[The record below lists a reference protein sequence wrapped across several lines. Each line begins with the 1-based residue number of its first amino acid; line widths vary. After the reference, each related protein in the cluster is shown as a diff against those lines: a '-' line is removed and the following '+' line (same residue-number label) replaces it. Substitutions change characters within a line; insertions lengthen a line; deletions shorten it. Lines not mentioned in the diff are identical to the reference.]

1 MNHDGRATGTDPGPS
16 EPVDGRGGSLG
27 NSRRGTGVGQGPAE
41 AVFGGGGAAVRVC
54 PWVGIVAN
62 PGAGVGRGRARVARL
77 VHELRRRNIHPR
89 IAWTPDERTRLVAE
103 AAADPRARCLV
114 AVGGDGT
121 VAALVNESPRTP
133 IVVLPSG
140 TENLFAHHFRF
151 SRCPSRLAATI
162 DLGRV
167 ATIDLGSARGRRFAL
182 MAGFGFDA
190 DVVTRHHIARVGH
203 SGVPRPTNRAA
214 YVEPVL
220 RSSFGYRFPPMTVT
234 VAREDAAETLVGS
247 TVFVFNLPT
256 YALGLPFAP
265 SARADDGLLDLIVFH
280 KPGAFHALRY
290 LWLVVCGLHLGQPG
304 VEHRRVSRVTITAP
318 ESVPVQL
325 DGDPGGFLVP
335 EPDGGWT
342 VEVIPD
348 TLDVMVP
355 SSFRA
360 EPVRVASEAGG
371 R

>member
-1 MNHDGRATGTDPGPS
+1 MGTDAGPSEAVNGCDPSRESHRRDTGTDQ
-16 EPVDGRGGSLG
+16 GS
-27 NSRRGTGVGQGPAE
+27 AE
-41 AVFGGGGAAVRVC
+41 AVDRSVEGAT
-54 PWVGIVAN
+54 WVGIVAN
-62 PGAGVGRGRARVARL
+62 PGAGIGRGRVRVARL
-77 VHELRRRNIHPR
+77 VHELRRRHIRTR
-89 IAWTPDERTRLVAE
+89 IAWTPDERTRLVSE
-103 AAADPRARCLV
+103 AAADRRARCLV

-133 IVVLPSG
+133 IAVLPSG
-140 TENLFAHHFRF
+140 TENLFARHFRF

-190 DVVTRHHIARVGH
+190 DIVTRHHIARVGH
-203 SGVPRPTNRAA
+203 GGVPRPTNRAA

-234 VAREDAAETLVGS
+234 VGHGDTAETLVGS

-265 SARADDGLLDLIVFH
+265 SARADDGLLDLIVFRE
-280 KPGAFHALRY
+280 PGAFHALHY
-290 LWLVVCGLHLGQPG
+290 LWLVVCRLHLRQPG
-304 VEHRRVSRVTITAP
+304 VEHRRVSRVTIAAP
-318 ESVPVQL
+318 ERVPVQL
-325 DGDPGGFLVP
+325 DGDPGGFLTP
-335 EPDGGWT
+335 ESDGGWT
-342 VEVIPD
+342 IESLPA
-348 TLDVMVP
+348 TLEVMVP
-355 SSFRA
+355 SSFA
-360 EPVRVASEAGG
+360 AASVRVASEAKG